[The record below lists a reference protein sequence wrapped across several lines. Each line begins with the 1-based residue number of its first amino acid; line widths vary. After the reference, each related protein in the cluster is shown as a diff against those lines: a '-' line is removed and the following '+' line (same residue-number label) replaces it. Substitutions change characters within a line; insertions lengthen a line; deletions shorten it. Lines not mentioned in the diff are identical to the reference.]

1 MVPSTFSRLNA
12 ARALPVVLAAL
23 LFAGCGTQ
31 APDQS
36 AAYMQGSAQADSA
49 FYLHQ
54 MQQSADDSK
63 TNWQL
68 LAIHAL
74 LKEGKSQ
81 QAVDLFNQLPQNL
94 NDTQRREQS
103 LLAVEIKL
111 AQKDVAGAQALL
123 DKLKPADFAPN
134 QQARYWQ
141 AQIVASQGR
150 PSLTLLRALI
160 AQEPLLAAKDKQKN
174 IDATWQALS
183 AMTPDQARTL
193 VINADENVLQGWL
206 DLQRVWFDN
215 RNDPDMLKAGIADW
229 QKRYP
234 QNPGGENAADAA
246 RQCTTFQT
254 GFHQQ
259 NRSAAA
265 AERSGCRVW
274 PYHPARFRSRE
285 KPRHPGGGDAAC
297 RRS

>member
-1 MVPSTFSRLNA
+1 
-12 ARALPVVLAAL
+12 
-23 LFAGCGTQ
+23 
-31 APDQS
+31 
-36 AAYMQGSAQADSA
+36 
-49 FYLHQ
+49 

-123 DKLKPADFAPN
+123 DKLKPADFAPH

-234 QNPGGENAADAA
+234 QNPG
-246 RQCTTFQT
+246 RKC
-254 GFHQQ
+254 
-259 NRSAAA
+259 
-265 AERSGCRVW
+265 
-274 PYHPARFRSRE
+274 
-285 KPRHPGGGDAAC
+285 C
-297 RRS
+297 RRSSSMYNVLNQLPPAKSLCCCR

>member
-1 MVPSTFSRLNA
+1 
-12 ARALPVVLAAL
+12 
-23 LFAGCGTQ
+23 
-31 APDQS
+31 
-36 AAYMQGSAQADSA
+36 
-49 FYLHQ
+49 

-141 AQIVASQGR
+141 AQIVASRGR

-160 AQEPLLAAKDKQKN
+160 AQEPLLAAKDKQK
-174 IDATWQALS
+174 ISTPPAGALRHDAGS
-183 AMTPDQARTL
+183 GGTL

-234 QNPGGENAADAA
+234 QNPG
-246 RQCTTFQT
+246 RKC
-254 GFHQQ
+254 
-259 NRSAAA
+259 
-265 AERSGCRVW
+265 
-274 PYHPARFRSRE
+274 
-285 KPRHPGGGDAAC
+285 C
-297 RRS
+297 RRSSSMYNVSNRLPPAKSLCCCR